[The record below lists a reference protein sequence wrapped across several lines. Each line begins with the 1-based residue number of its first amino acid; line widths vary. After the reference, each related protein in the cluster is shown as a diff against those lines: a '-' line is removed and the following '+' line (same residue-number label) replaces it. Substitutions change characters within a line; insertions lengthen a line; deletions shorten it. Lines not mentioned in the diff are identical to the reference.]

1 MRYKITEEQLKKIH
15 EYYDSER
22 VICKCG
28 WSWSLSDGGND
39 PFICHKCGR
48 NNEE

>member
-1 MRYKITEEQLKKIH
+1 MKFRITEQQAKRLFDKVDDKIKC
-15 EYYDSER
+15 SE
-22 VICKCG
+22 CG
-28 WSWSLSDGGND
+28 RKWSLSDGGND